1 MDPSGAPLVQI
12 LITEIQQQVV
22 ASAFGRS
29 RGRRNDQWDYAG
41 HTLLP
46 RCTQGWP
53 PGLLLGLYKAGMY
66 QAPHGYSF
74 TRAPVHDA
82 HILLLQHLHH
92 CCSIPTSSS
101 SSSSSR
107 WGHIVWVSQ
116 ACPTIPFPW
125 ENSQILDGRKVVE
138 AEVTS
143 TFIVNFIVVHNSH
156 YILAFQDLL
165 RQVVL
170 KEIMLLL
177 LDRDPKNRIFH

>member
-1 MDPSGAPLVQI
+1 MPQNKFHSQKIGNWADTTAKHAFTMDPSGAPLAQI

-92 CCSIPTSSS
+92 CCSILAHRMPYFSVLGILKYGIGW
-101 SSSSSR
+101 R
-107 WGHIVWVSQ
+107 PQI
-116 ACPTIPFPW
+116 APF
-125 ENSQILDGRKVVE
+125 ENCSI
-138 AEVTS
+138 
-143 TFIVNFIVVHNSH
+143 
-156 YILAFQDLL
+156 
-165 RQVVL
+165 
-170 KEIMLLL
+170 
-177 LDRDPKNRIFH
+177 

>member
-1 MDPSGAPLVQI
+1 MFICSKSFLQTETFLNKNKNHEDSQEKAKQMSNNHLSQNKTRSQEIGNWADTTAKHALTLKMDPSGAPLVQI
-12 LITEIQQQVV
+12 LVLWIQQQVV

-53 PGLLLGLYKAGMY
+53 PGLVLGLYKAGMY

-92 CCSIPTSSS
+92 CCSIPTFS

-107 WGHIVWVSQ
+107 
-116 ACPTIPFPW
+116 
-125 ENSQILDGRKVVE
+125 
-138 AEVTS
+138 
-143 TFIVNFIVVHNSH
+143 
-156 YILAFQDLL
+156 
-165 RQVVL
+165 
-170 KEIMLLL
+170 
-177 LDRDPKNRIFH
+177 

>member
-1 MDPSGAPLVQI
+1 MFICSKSFIPTETFFNRNKKSRAQSRKSKTNVHNHLPQNKFRSQEIGNWADTTAKHAFTLKMDPSGAPLVQI
-12 LITEIQQQVV
+12 LITGIQQQVV
-22 ASAFGRS
+22 ASACGRS

-107 WGHIVWVSQ
+107 
-116 ACPTIPFPW
+116 
-125 ENSQILDGRKVVE
+125 
-138 AEVTS
+138 
-143 TFIVNFIVVHNSH
+143 
-156 YILAFQDLL
+156 
-165 RQVVL
+165 
-170 KEIMLLL
+170 
-177 LDRDPKNRIFH
+177 

>member
-1 MDPSGAPLVQI
+1 MSIIICRKTKLAAKKLATGPIRHALPLKMDPSSAPLVQI
-12 LITEIQQQVV
+12 LITGIQQQVV

-92 CCSIPTSSS
+92 CCSIQRRHRRHHHHGEATLFE
-101 SSSSSR
+101 
-107 WGHIVWVSQ
+107 
-116 ACPTIPFPW
+116 FPRLVPQFHFHGKTHKSW
-125 ENSQILDGRKVVE
+125 MVGKW
-138 AEVTS
+138 
-143 TFIVNFIVVHNSH
+143 
-156 YILAFQDLL
+156 L
-165 RQVVL
+165 RQ
-170 KEIMLLL
+170 K
-177 LDRDPKNRIFH
+177 

>member
-1 MDPSGAPLVQI
+1 MFICSKSFLQTETFFKSNKNHEHNQEKAKRMSIIICRKKKTCSQEIGNWAETTAKHALTLNMDPSSAPLVQI
-12 LITEIQQQVV
+12 LITGIQQQVV

-101 SSSSSR
+101 SSSSS
-107 WGHIVWVSQ
+107 W
-116 ACPTIPFPW
+116 
-125 ENSQILDGRKVVE
+125 
-138 AEVTS
+138 
-143 TFIVNFIVVHNSH
+143 
-156 YILAFQDLL
+156 
-165 RQVVL
+165 
-170 KEIMLLL
+170 
-177 LDRDPKNRIFH
+177 

>member
-1 MDPSGAPLVQI
+1 MFICSKSFLQTETFFKSNKSHEHNQEKAKRMSIIICRKTKLAAKKLATGPIRHALPLKMDPSSAPLVQI
-12 LITEIQQQVV
+12 LITGIQQQVV

-107 WGHIVWVSQ
+107 
-116 ACPTIPFPW
+116 
-125 ENSQILDGRKVVE
+125 
-138 AEVTS
+138 
-143 TFIVNFIVVHNSH
+143 
-156 YILAFQDLL
+156 
-165 RQVVL
+165 
-170 KEIMLLL
+170 
-177 LDRDPKNRIFH
+177 